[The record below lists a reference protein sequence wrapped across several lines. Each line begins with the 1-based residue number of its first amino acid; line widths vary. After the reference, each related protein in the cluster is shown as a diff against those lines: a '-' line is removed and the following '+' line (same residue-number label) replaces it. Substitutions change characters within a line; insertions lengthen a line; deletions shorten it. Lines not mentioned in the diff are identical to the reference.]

1 MKFPHALVMWGVATL
16 AMAAAMASTL
26 HATIGI
32 VPEIDHGSMVT
43 AMALLS
49 GAVLIVRAR
58 MRRR

>member
-1 MKFPHALVMWGVATL
+1 MWGVATL

-32 VPEIDHGSMVT
+32 VPEIDGSMVT